1 MSSRPQ
7 ARYANYFEIG
17 HNEFE
22 FIFDF
27 GQYHPEDECGQTQ
40 CRIVTGPVYA
50 KLLAEMISASIKCY
64 EEEHGLIKRAGGDLD
79 PFEVAR
85 RSSADHSKFVLC
97 SRRNSGEAG
106 S

>member
-1 MSSRPQ
+1 MSPRPE

-27 GQYHPEDECGQTQ
+27 GQYQPEDECGQMQ
-40 CRIVTGPVYA
+40 CRIITAPVYA
-50 KLLAEMISASIKCY
+50 KLLAEMLSASIQCY
-64 EEEHGLIKRAGGDLD
+64 EEEHGLIKRAEGNSD
-79 PFEVAR
+79 PLEVAR
-85 RSSADHSKFVLC
+85 RSSADHSNFVLYF
-97 SRRNSGEAG
+97 RRNSGEAD